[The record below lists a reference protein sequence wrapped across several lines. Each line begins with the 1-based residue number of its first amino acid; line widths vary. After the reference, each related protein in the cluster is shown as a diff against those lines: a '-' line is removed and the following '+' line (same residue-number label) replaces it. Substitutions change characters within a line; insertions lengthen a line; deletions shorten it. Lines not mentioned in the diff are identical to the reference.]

1 MKTVKSILAVTA
13 FLFVLGYAGHTDMTN
28 EVIYTMTQEEYEEI
42 KDSLSVNGEEPSE
55 KEIARYYL
63 KKEGR

>member
-28 EVIYTMTQEEYEEI
+28 EVIYTMTDKEYNEI
-42 KDSLSVNGEEPSE
+42 KDSLSADGMVPSDR
-55 KEIARYYL
+55 EIALFYISNR
-63 KKEGR
+63 K